1 MKMAAHQRF
10 DIIQAVGTVACKN
23 SALCFRQAQRD
34 TGTVFKINKIYEI
47 VIRVDA

>member
-1 MKMAAHQRF
+1 MAAHQRF
-10 DIIQAVGTVACKN
+10 DIIQAVGTVDCKN

-34 TGTVFKINKIYEI
+34 TGTVFKINKIDEI